1 MLPRLYPITLTMLWA
16 VTPAISFAQ
25 HKASLAPAAC
35 DTSCER
41 TLDTTKIYLVPE
53 QCAAAKQTMNL
64 REVAT
69 TVPTTGLKIDFKEEK
84 RTVCVTSLKPREE
97 DRVVTSTT
105 MVPETHIDPCT
116 HCQTI
121 KYKQVCQSKVVK
133 VTVMDCVQETKEVI
147 VRVPILTPVESSVVV
162 KQLALDVS
170 TVPVVVNTFRA
181 VTVPGSVTVPVPP
194 LPCLPPASC
203 LAPSCGRCGQ

>member
-16 VTPAISFAQ
+16 VTAATSFAE
-25 HKASLAPAAC
+25 HKAAPAAAAC
-35 DTSCER
+35 APSCER
-41 TLDTTKIYLVPE
+41 TLDTTKIHLVPE
-53 QCAAAKQTMNL
+53 QCATTRPMLDL

-69 TVPTTGLKIDFKEEK
+69 TVPTMDLKIDFKEEK

-121 KYKQVCQSKVVK
+121 TYKPVCLTKTVK
-133 VTVMDCVQETKEVI
+133 VTVMDCVQETREVI
-147 VRVPILTPVESSVVV
+147 VRVPILTPVESSVTVTQV
-162 KQLALDVS
+162 AIDVA
-170 TVPVVVNTFRA
+170 TVPAVATTYRVVTMPG
-181 VTVPGSVTVPVPP
+181 TVSVPVPP
-194 LPCLPPASC
+194 RPCLPP
-203 LAPSCGRCGQ
+203 PCGLSGH